1 MYQKY
6 YKLGL
11 DHFINKKLLGLE
23 KPKGATYTVYL
34 ALMGL
39 IIATE
44 LIR

>member
-11 DHFINKKLLGLE
+11 DHFIYKKLLGLE
-23 KPKGATYTVYL
+23 KPKVATYTVYL
-34 ALMGL
+34 ALMGI
-39 IIATE
+39 IIAIE